1 MESSQKLSP
10 TQFLQH
16 QLQEIVTLLEKQKLE
31 KSLVERGP
39 SINHELVETVLSK
52 QQQTRLQEKFD
63 LLHPADIAYILESL
77 PLDQRQIAW
86 DAIKTDDDGHVLLEV
101 SDAVRQTLISSMEAE
116 EIVSAAGKLNTD
128 EIADLAADLPKRA
141 MLKILRSLNSK
152 ERKHLNDILAYQEQ
166 QVGSRMDFGM
176 IVIQDN
182 LTLKSVAA
190 YIRKLGKLPHQTDKF
205 FVVDR
210 YDGLQGILPL
220 HRLLTHL
227 PAQHVA
233 DVMVTDFVNFQ
244 AGQDIAEASRAF
256 ERYDLISA
264 PVVDAEGHLQGRLCV
279 DSIVDFIRD
288 KTDEDL
294 LSSVG
299 VTEEEDLFSSV
310 WKSARNRW
318 GWLLI
323 NIATAFVS
331 TRIIGLFENVIL
343 QLVAL
348 ASLMPIVAATGGNT
362 GNQTSI
368 LIIRSLAL
376 GQITPANRRRLI
388 KKELTL
394 AALNGTLIG
403 VLVGFLVWLLYQDT
417 ALALV
422 MAMAMFINLIVAVS
436 VGLAIPLLRNKF
448 GKDPAI
454 GTSVMLTSITDSM
467 GFFIFLGLASLF
479 LIHRH

>member
-1 MESSQKLSP
+1 MEAYDNLSP
-10 TQFLQH
+10 AQFLQQ
-16 QLQEIVTLLEKQKLE
+16 QLQEVITLLEKQQLE
-31 KSLVERGP
+31 KSLLQRGT
-39 SINHELVETVLSK
+39 SANHELVETVLNK
-52 QQQTRLQEKFD
+52 QQQSRLQEKFD

-77 PLDQRQIAW
+77 PLDQREIAW
-86 DAIKTDDDGHVLLEV
+86 DAIKADDDGHVLLEV

-116 EIVSAAGKLNTD
+116 EIVTAAGKLNTD

-141 MLKILRSLNSK
+141 MLKILRSLNGK
-152 ERKHLNDILAYQEQ
+152 ERKHLNAILAYQEH
-166 QVGSRMDFGM
+166 QVGSRMDLGM
-176 IVIQDN
+176 ITIRDD
-182 LTLKSVAA
+182 LTLQAVAA
-190 YIRKLGKLPHQTDKF
+190 YIRKLGKLPRHTDKL
-205 FVVDR
+205 FVVNQ
-210 YDGLQGILPL
+210 YDIVTGILPI

-227 PAQHVA
+227 PTQHVA
-233 DVMVTDFVNFQ
+233 DVMVTDFVHFQ
-244 AGQDIAEASRAF
+244 ANQDLAEASRAF

-264 PVVDAEGHLQGRLCV
+264 PVVDTEGRLQGRLCV

-288 KTDEDL
+288 KTDEDM

-299 VTEEEDLFSSV
+299 VAEEEDLFSSV
-310 WKSARNRW
+310 WKSAKNRW

-323 NIATAFVS
+323 NIATAFIS
-331 TRIIGLFENVIL
+331 TRIIGLFEDVIL

-376 GQITPANRRRLI
+376 GQITRGNIKRLI

-403 VLVGFLVWLLYQDT
+403 LLVGFLVWLLYQDK
-417 ALALV
+417 ALSGV

-436 VGLAIPLLRNKF
+436 VGLAIPLLRYKQ

-467 GFFIFLGLASLF
+467 GFFIFLGLASVF
-479 LIHRH
+479 LIR